1 MSCPQTS
8 KQNSLVERCHQQI
21 FETELTLLAQASLSI
36 SYWDDAFATTVHIM
50 NVLPTKVLHGVY
62 PHEQLFCHKPD
73 YRQLCIFGCLCYP
86 LLRPYN
92 RHKLQYRS
100 APCTFLGYAS
110 NHKGYK
116 CISRSRHVYISR
128 HVCFDE
134 NEFPFAQVSPSVV
147 SVTDNKS
154 GRYTRAITTLPVFK
168 VPTAEISAQSRADS
182 SPASDTSALDS
193 SSNGV
198 LGYTSISP
206 IGTLT
211 PIVEQQRPTSVN
223 CHPMMTRS
231 KMGFYKPKAYMV
243 MISNVEP

>member
-1 MSCPQTS
+1 MFF
-8 KQNSLVERCHQQI
+8 QQR
-21 FETELTLLAQASLSI
+21 
-36 SYWDDAFATTVHIM
+36 YYM
-50 NVLPTKVLHGVY
+50 
-62 PHEQLFCHKPD
+62 
-73 YRQLCIFGCLCYP
+73 
-86 LLRPYN
+86 
-92 RHKLQYRS
+92 
-100 APCTFLGYAS
+100 
-110 NHKGYK
+110 
-116 CISRSRHVYISR
+116 VYIHTSNSF
-128 HVCFDE
+128 VTNLIIVNFV
-134 NEFPFAQVSPSVV
+134 FLAVFAIHFSDHIIDTSSNTVSPSVV